1 MRFSLR
7 TFLVVCLLVPL
18 LIWCAL
24 GVVSVVKV
32 ILNPFAGFDGVSEFE
47 NYTGARAKRKLND
60 WPDGVVPSDV
70 AQLSFKDEWSRDS
83 FSYWYKI
90 KLKPGAAIKWRDKIH
105 KRQAASPR
113 YDGDHYEGYQGVH
126 YLIAGPPPQNW
137 QTGSTPNWWK
147 PPSIDFRAT
156 EVMIWQED
164 FYSGTGRGVYSAF
177 DETTGELWIYGSA
190 CQHDLLWGHE
200 EVPAGESF
208 GDIDLSPR

>member
-1 MRFSLR
+1 M
-7 TFLVVCLLVPL
+7 
-18 LIWCAL
+18 
-24 GVVSVVKV
+24 
-32 ILNPFAGFDGVSEFE
+32 
-47 NYTGARAKRKLND
+47 
-60 WPDGVVPSDV
+60 PSDV

-190 CQHDLLWGHE
+190 CKHDLLWGHE